1 MNPVHFFSRR
11 TLPNSRRHHRQ
22 LRTLYDAASS
32 VRCVRDRGLDH
43 AVERE
48 RNLKPVLNIKNL
60 IKLEPSKSLP
70 LNLITQSKD
79 SLEIPTRPI
88 EFIRNYSAIFQEFFP
103 GSVNIHPHIKL
114 TPEVLN
120 LDSEEQLL
128 YESVMYREN
137 VADRLLKLLMIGKSN
152 QVPLAVIDRLKWDL
166 GLPQDYVKMIVPEFP
181 DYFRVSSGGDG
192 EMLELVCWSHELAVS
207 EMEKSATLRRGE
219 LDEGTLVNFSVKY
232 SSEFEMD
239 KKYQKWV
246 DEWQKLPYISPY
258 KNAMHL
264 ASNSDQSDKWAV
276 GILHEVLNLC
286 IGKKAEKDN
295 VLVLGEYLGLRSRFK
310 RALLQHPGIFYV
322 SNKNGTYTVVLKE
335 AYKRGALVGKCPM
348 MEMRFR
354 YAHLMKSSTED
365 KKSKCEAGKS
375 CNDVKEEKL
384 EKFDDDEEDEDE
396 EEEDTDF
403 SDDYE
408 DDDEQHDDKLEST
421 SRGKPRFKTK
431 VRDDTS
437 RSIHRRSARRDS
449 IRKTEFSPR
458 SRRRVTDHDVQ
469 EDKEAKNGRRSN
481 FKSNFERKTPLSRN
495 KASSKL

>member
-1 MNPVHFFSRR
+1 MNTVHFFFRR
-11 TLPNSRRHHRQ
+11 TLPNLLRHNRQ

-79 SLEIPTRPI
+79 SLEIPIRPI
-88 EFIRNYSAIFQEFFP
+88 EFIRKYSAIFQEFFP

-120 LDSEEQLL
+120 LDSEEQLI

-152 QVPLAVIDRLKWDL
+152 QVPLSVIDRLKWDL
-166 GLPQDYVKMIVPEFP
+166 GLPQDYAKKIVPEFP
-181 DYFRVSSGGDG
+181 DYFRVSSGGDAG
-192 EMLELVCWSHELAVS
+192 MLELVCWSHELAVS
-207 EMEKSATLRRGE
+207 EMEKSAMEVRRRE
-219 LDEGTLVNFSVKY
+219 LDEGALVNFSVKY

-310 RALLQHPGIFYV
+310 RALLQHPGIFYI
-322 SNKNGTYTVVLKE
+322 SNKNGTHTVVLKE

-365 KKSKCEAGKS
+365 KNPKCESGKS

-384 EKFDDDEEDEDE
+384 EKFDGEEEE
-396 EEEDTDF
+396 EEEDRDI
-403 SDDYE
+403 SDDHE

-421 SRGKPRFKTK
+421 SRGKSSFKTK
-431 VRDDTS
+431 VGDDTS
-437 RSIHRRSARRDS
+437 RSTQRRLARRDS
-449 IRKTEFSPR
+449 IRRTEFSPR

-469 EDKEAKNGRRSN
+469 ENTEAKNGRRST
-481 FKSNFERKTPLSRN
+481 FKPKFERKTPLSR
-495 KASSKL
+495 KKVSSL